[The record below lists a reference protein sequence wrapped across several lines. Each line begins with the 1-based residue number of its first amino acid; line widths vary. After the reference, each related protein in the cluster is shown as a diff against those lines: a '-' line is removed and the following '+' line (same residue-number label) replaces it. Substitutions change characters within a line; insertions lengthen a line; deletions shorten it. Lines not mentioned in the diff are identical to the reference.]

1 MSLSGSFWWPRPPM
15 AGRSI
20 QDRLA
25 ELDPGGSRFWMAA
38 GLLEPRLIEEN
49 REVRD
54 LLRARGFDVN
64 YREFCGGHDYVQWR
78 DLLVEGASALLGRSD
93 V

>member
-1 MSLSGSFWWPRPPM
+1 MSGSFWWPRPPM

-38 GLLEPRLIEEN
+38 GLLEPRLIAEN

-54 LLRARGFDVN
+54 
-64 YREFCGGHDYVQWR
+64 YCGP
-78 DLLVEGASALLGRSD
+78 EGSM
-93 V
+93 